1 MQPCLPLEVALCSIR
16 RLVGEVAHKSAFGGL
31 PSGSRWLAPAV
42 VLAVGLALIHGAV
55 MALSIRNAVALNR
68 SIGLL
73 QAEPPNAT
81 PRLLLV
87 SDSTEVAT
95 GARKADASVASLI
108 ARHHPNVCIVNR
120 ARVSAK
126 FVDIVR

>member
-1 MQPCLPLEVALCSIR
+1 M
-16 RLVGEVAHKSAFGGL
+16 
-31 PSGSRWLAPAV
+31 
-42 VLAVGLALIHGAV
+42 HGAV

-73 QAEPPNAT
+73 QAEPTDAT
-81 PRLLLV
+81 ARLLFV
-87 SDSTEVAT
+87 SDSTAVGT
-95 GARKADASVASLI
+95 GARTADASVASLI
-108 ARHHPNVCIVNR
+108 ARHHLNVCIVNR